1 MSWARVAV
9 VSFLALVFSLLLARV
24 HPFGNAGLLA
34 VDRKGEALLERSSVP
49 FEVRAML
56 VNKCADCHSTQTRLP
71 VYDKVAAR
79 LAPFSW
85 LIERDVVKGRKAMN
99 LDLWDTYSADQQATL
114 MAKMVQKTRS
124 GEMPLLQYRMI
135 HWGSQVNDSEVRA
148 LSQWA
153 HGASNQDTGTIAQ
166 PGLEGDAA
174 RGEAVFNKRCTGCHS
189 LTQDHEGPRLRTV
202 YGNTSGGVPGFNYS
216 AALKNARVVWGDGT
230 LQRWLEDPEALVPGT
245 NMDFRVV
252 RPQERAD
259 LVRFLRASA
268 GR

>member
-1 MSWARVAV
+1 MSWGRAG
-9 VSFLALVFSLLLARV
+9 FLAGVVLGLSLLLARV

-34 VDRKGEALLERSSVP
+34 VDRKNETLLEHSSVSP
-49 FEVRAML
+49 EVRAML

-85 LIERDVVKGRKAMN
+85 VIERDVVKGRKAMN

-114 MAKMVQKTRS
+114 TAKMVQKMRS
-124 GEMPLLQYRMI
+124 GEMPLLQYRVI
-135 HWGSQVNDSEVRA
+135 HWGSRVTDSDVRA

-153 HGASNQDTGTIAQ
+153 HGASKEDPGAVAQ

-174 RGEAVFNKRCTGCHS
+174 RGEVVFNKRCTGCHS
-189 LTQDHEGPRLRTV
+189 LTLDHEGPRLQNV
-202 YGNTSGGVPGFNYS
+202 YGRASGGVAGFNYS
-216 AALKNARVVWGDGT
+216 NALRDAHFVWDDRL

-259 LVRFLRASA
+259 LARFLRASA